1 MTPSELTGCTRRS
14 FLGRSLAVGAAAS
27 ALTIIKPELVRGAGK
42 ERLRAGLVGCGGR
55 GTEAAIDLLT
65 ADPSVEL
72 VSMGDIFADKL
83 QKSLA
88 NLRDPGFLADVSP
101 KRAAEFTGKP
111 LADLVDSVRKRVN
124 VDPEHCFSSFDAY
137 RKVIASDVDVVLLCT
152 PPGHRP
158 EQFEAAVLS
167 GKHVFTEKPIA
178 TDPVG
183 ARRFIAAVKKA
194 EEAKLTVAAGT
205 QRRSQREYIETVQK
219 IHDGALGE
227 VVDLSAN
234 YLSGP
239 VLHVDHRDPTWG
251 DMEWQ
256 HRDWYSFVWICG
268 DQMVEQ
274 HIHTID
280 FCNWVVGTHPAS
292 VVASGGAAWRPREE
306 LYGNIYDHLTADF
319 VYPNGVHLGSACR
332 QYPKGCYRKV
342 WNTVVGSKGR
352 SDGIDLGS
360 KGLDPYVQEH
370 VRLVN
375 SIRGDS
381 PYVNDGMTVAESTLT
396 CIMGREAAYSGM
408 EITWDMIMASQ
419 QDLQPKAL
427 DYKLAME
434 VPPVAVPAHYTF
446 V

>member
-1 MTPSELTGCTRRS
+1 LN
-14 FLGRSLAVGAAAS
+14 
-27 ALTIIKPELVRGAGK
+27 IIKPELVRGAGK

-55 GTEAAIDLLT
+55 GTGAAIDFLT
-65 ADPSVEL
+65 ADPNVEL
-72 VSMGDIFADKL
+72 VSMGDVFEDKL
-83 QKSLA
+83 QQSLGR
-88 NLRDPGFLADVSP
+88 LRDPNFLAGASP
-101 KRAAEFTGKP
+101 KNAAEFTGKP
-111 LADLVDSVRKRVN
+111 LGELVDSVRKRVT
-124 VDPEHCFSSFDAY
+124 VDPEHCFCSFDAY
-137 RKVIASDVDVVLLCT
+137 KKVIASDIDVVLLCT

-158 EQFEAAVLS
+158 EHFEAAVN
-167 GKHVFTEKPIA
+167 GRKHIFTEKPIA

-183 ARRFIAAVKKA
+183 TRRFTAAVRKA
-194 EEAKLTVAAGT
+194 EESRLAVVAGT
-205 QRRSQREYIETVQK
+205 QRRSHKEYVETVQK
-219 IHDGALGE
+219 IRDGAIGE
-227 VVDLSAN
+227 VVDLSAC

-239 VLHVDHRDPTWG
+239 VLHVDRRDPSWG

-280 FCNWVVGTHPAS
+280 FCNWVMGTHPAS

-319 VYPNGVHLGSACR
+319 VYPNGVHLHSACR

-360 KGLDPYVQEH
+360 KGMDPYVQEH

-375 SIRGDS
+375 SIRGDGS
-381 PYVNDGMTVAESTLT
+381 YVNEGMTVAESTLT
-396 CIMGREAAYSGM
+396 CIMGREAAYSGI
-408 EITWDMIMASQ
+408 EITWDMILAST
-419 QDLQPKAL
+419 QDLQPKTL
-427 DYKLAME
+427 DYKLAMA
-434 VPPVAVPAHYTF
+434 VPPVAVPAQYKF

>member
-1 MTPSELTGCTRRS
+1 MAQNEGDEYTRRS
-14 FLGRSLAVGAAAS
+14 FLSTSLLAGAAAS
-27 ALTIIKPELVRGAGK
+27 AFVMIKPELVRGAGK

-55 GTEAAIDLLT
+55 GTEAAADLLT
-65 ADPSVEL
+65 ADPNVEL
-72 VSMGDIFADKL
+72 VAMGDVFEDKL

-88 NLRDPGFLADVSP
+88 NLRDPQFLMDASP
-101 KRAAEFTGKP
+101 KNAAEFTGKP
-111 LADLVDSVRKRVN
+111 LAELVDSVRKRVN
-124 VDPEHCFSSFDAY
+124 VDPEHSFVGFDAY
-137 RKVIASDVDVVLLCT
+137 KKVLGSDIDVVLLCT

-158 EQFEAAVLS
+158 VQFEAAVNA
-167 GKHVFTEKPIA
+167 GKHIFTEKPIA

-183 ARRFIAAVKKA
+183 VRQFIAALKNA
-194 EEAKLTVAAGT
+194 DESKLTVVAGT
-205 QRRSQREYIETVQK
+205 QRHSQREYIETVQK
-219 IHDGALGE
+219 IRDGAIGE

-239 VLHVDHRDPTWG
+239 VLHVDHRDPAWG

-280 FCNWVVGTHPAS
+280 FCNWVMGAHPVS
-292 VVASGGAAWRPREE
+292 VVASGGVAWRPREE

-319 VYPNGVHLGSACR
+319 VYPNGVHLSSACR

-352 SDGIDLGS
+352 SDGIDMGS

-375 SIRGDS
+375 SIRGDT
-381 PYVNDGMTVAESTLT
+381 PRVNDGMTVAESTMT
-396 CIMGREAAYSGM
+396 CIMGREAAYSGL
-408 EITWDMIMASQ
+408 EITWDMMMASE
-419 QDLQPKAL
+419 QDLQPKTF
-427 DYKLAME
+427 DYKLAMT
-434 VPPVAVPAHYTF
+434 VPPVAVPAQYKF

>member
-1 MTPSELTGCTRRS
+1 MTPSELNGCSRRS

-55 GTEAAIDLLT
+55 GTEAAVDLLT
-65 ADPSVEL
+65 ADPNVEL
-72 VSMGDIFADKL
+72 VAMGDIFEDKL
-83 QKSLA
+83 QKSRA
-88 NLRDPGFLADVSP
+88 NLRDPQFLMRVSP

-124 VDPEHCFSSFDAY
+124 VDPDQCFTSFDAY

-158 EQFEAAVLS
+158 EQFEAAVQG

-178 TDPVG
+178 TDPFG

-194 EEAKLTVAAGT
+194 EERKLTVVAGT

-219 IHDGALGE
+219 IHDGAIGE

-239 VLHVDHRDPTWG
+239 VLHVDHRDPAWG

-280 FCNWVVGTHPAS
+280 FCNWVMGAHPAS
-292 VVASGGAAWRPREE
+292 VVASGGVAWRPREE

-342 WNTVVGSKGR
+342 WNTIVGSKGR

-375 SIRGDS
+375 SIRGDV

-396 CIMGREAAYSGM
+396 CIMGREAAYSGT
-408 EITWDMIMASQ
+408 EITWDMIMASK

-434 VPPVAVPAHYTF
+434 VPPVAVPAHYQF

>member
-1 MTPSELTGCTRRS
+1 M
-14 FLGRSLAVGAAAS
+14 
-27 ALTIIKPELVRGAGK
+27 RGAGK

-72 VSMGDIFADKL
+72 VSMGDIFEDKL

-88 NLRDPGFLADVSP
+88 RLRDPQFLMDASP

-111 LADLVDSVRKRVN
+111 LVELVDSVRKRVN
-124 VDPEHCFSSFDAY
+124 VDPERCFVGFDAH
-137 RKVIASDVDVVLLCT
+137 RKVIASDIDVVLLCT

-158 EQFEAAVLS
+158 EQFEAAVS
-167 GKHVFTEKPIA
+167 GGKHIFTEKPIA

-183 ARRFIAAVKKA
+183 TRRFIAAVKKA
-194 EEAKLTVAAGT
+194 EESKLTVVAGT
-205 QRRSQREYIETVQK
+205 QRRSQKDYIETVQK
-219 IHDGALGE
+219 IREGVIGE
-227 VVDLSAN
+227 VVGLSAT
-234 YLSGP
+234 YLSG
-239 VLHVDHRDPTWG
+239 DPARG

-256 HRDWYSFVWICG
+256 HRNWYSFVWICG

-280 FCNWVVGTHPAS
+280 FCNWVIGDHPVS
-292 VVASGGAAWRPREE
+292 VVASGGVAWRPREE
-306 LYGNIYDHLTADF
+306 LYGNIYDHVTADF
-319 VYPNGVHLGSACR
+319 VYPSGVHLYSACR

-352 SDGIDLGS
+352 TDGLDMGS

-370 VRLVN
+370 VRLVS
-375 SIRGDS
+375 SIRGDI

-408 EITWDMIMASQ
+408 EITWDMIMASK

-427 DYKLAME
+427 DYKLAMA
-434 VPPVAVPAHYTF
+434 VTPVAVPAHYEF

>member
-1 MTPSELTGCTRRS
+1 MTRKELAACTRRS
-14 FLGRSLAVGAAAS
+14 FLGRALAAGAAAS

-55 GTEAAIDLLT
+55 GTGAAIDLLT
-65 ADPSVEL
+65 ADPNVEL
-72 VSMGDIFADKL
+72 VSMGDIFEDKL
-83 QKSLA
+83 QQSLA
-88 NLRDPGFLADVSP
+88 NLRNPEFLMSAGP
-101 KRAAEFTGKP
+101 KRAAEFTGQP
-111 LADLVDSVRKRVN
+111 LAELVDSVRKRVK
-124 VDPEHCFSSFDAY
+124 VDPGHCFSSFDAY
-137 RKVIASDVDVVLLCT
+137 RKVIASDVGVVLLCT

-158 EQFEAAVLS
+158 EQFEAAIIA

-183 ARRFIAAVKKA
+183 TRRFIAAVKKA
-194 EEAKLTVAAGT
+194 EESKLTVVAGT
-205 QRRSQREYIETVQK
+205 QRRSQKDYIETVQK
-219 IHDGALGE
+219 IRDGVIGE
-227 VVDLSAN
+227 VVELSAN

-239 VLHVDHRDPTWG
+239 VLHVDHRDPAWG

-256 HRDWYSFVWICG
+256 HRNWYSFVWICG

-280 FCNWVVGTHPAS
+280 FCNWVMGTHPVSA
-292 VVASGGAAWRPREE
+292 VASGGVAWRPREE

-319 VYPNGVHLGSACR
+319 VYPNGVHLYSACR
-332 QYPKGCYRKV
+332 QFPKGCYRKV
-342 WNTVVGSKGR
+342 WNTVVGSKRR
-352 SDGIDLGS
+352 SDGTDMGT
-360 KGLDPYVQEH
+360 KGLDPQVQEH

-381 PYVNDGMTVAESTLT
+381 PYVNDGMPVAESTLT

-408 EITWDMIMASQ
+408 EITWDMIMASK
-419 QDLQPKAL
+419 QDLQPKTL
-427 DYKLAME
+427 DYKLAMA
-434 VPPVAVPAHYTF
+434 VPPVAVPAQYEF

>member
-1 MTPSELTGCTRRS
+1 MTRNEPTRSTRRS
-14 FLGRSLAVGAAAS
+14 FLSRSLVAGAAS
-27 ALTIIKPELVRGAGK
+27 AFTIIRPDLVRGAGK
-42 ERLRAGLVGCGGR
+42 ERLRDELVGCDGS

-72 VSMGDIFADKL
+72 VSMGDIFEDKL

-88 NLRDPGFLADVSP
+88 RLRDPQFLMDASP

-111 LADLVDSVRKRVN
+111 LVELVDSVRKRVN
-124 VDPEHCFSSFDAY
+124 VDPERCFVGFDAH
-137 RKVIASDVDVVLLCT
+137 RKVIASDIDVVLLCT

-158 EQFEAAVLS
+158 EQFEAAVS
-167 GKHVFTEKPIA
+167 GGKHIFTEKPIA

-183 ARRFIAAVKKA
+183 TRRFIAAVKKA
-194 EEAKLTVAAGT
+194 EESKLTVVAGT
-205 QRRSQREYIETVQK
+205 QRRSQKDYIETVQK
-219 IHDGALGE
+219 IREGVIGE
-227 VVDLSAN
+227 VVGLSAT

-256 HRDWYSFVWICG
+256 HRNWYSFVWICG

-280 FCNWVVGTHPAS
+280 FCNWVIGDHPVS
-292 VVASGGAAWRPREE
+292 VVASGGVAWRPREE
-306 LYGNIYDHLTADF
+306 LYGNIYDHVTADF
-319 VYPNGVHLGSACR
+319 VYPSGVHLYSACR

-352 SDGIDLGS
+352 TDGLDTGS

-370 VRLVN
+370 VRLVS
-375 SIRGDS
+375 SIRGDI

-396 CIMGREAAYSGM
+396 CIMGREAAYSGV
-408 EITWDMIMASQ
+408 EITWDMIMASK

-427 DYKLAME
+427 DYKLAMA
-434 VPPVAVPAHYTF
+434 VTPVAVPAHYEF

>member
-1 MTPSELTGCTRRS
+1 MARNEVTACSRRS
-14 FLGRSLAVGAAAS
+14 FLGGSLAAGAA
-27 ALTIIKPELVRGAGK
+27 ALTIIRPELVRGAGK

-65 ADPSVEL
+65 ADPNVEL
-72 VSMGDIFADKL
+72 VSMGDIFEDKL

-88 NLRDPGFLADVSP
+88 SLRDPKFLGEASP
-101 KRAAEFTGKP
+101 KHAAEFTGKP
-111 LADLVDSVRKRVN
+111 LTDLVESVRKRVN

-137 RKVIASDVDVVLLCT
+137 SKVLASGIDVVLLCT

-158 EQFEAAVLS
+158 EQFEAAVNA
-167 GKHVFTEKPIA
+167 GRHIFTEKPIA

-183 ARRFIAAVKKA
+183 TRRFIAAVKKA
-194 EEAKLTVAAGT
+194 EESKLTVVAGT
-205 QRRSQREYIETVQK
+205 QRHSQKEYVETVQK
-219 IHDGALGE
+219 IQDGAIGE
-227 VVDLSAN
+227 VASLSAT

-239 VLHVDHRDPTWG
+239 VLHVDHRDPAWG

-256 HRDWYSFVWICG
+256 HRNWYSFVWICG

-280 FCNWVVGTHPAS
+280 FCNWVMGAHPVK
-292 VVASGGAAWRPREE
+292 VVASGGVAWRPREE

-319 VYPNGVHLGSACR
+319 VYPNGVHLYSTCR
-332 QYPKGCYRKV
+332 QYPKGCYRRV
-342 WNTVVGSKGR
+342 WNTVVGSKGH
-352 SDGIDLGS
+352 SDGIDMGS

-375 SIRGDS
+375 SIRGDI
-381 PYVNDGMTVAESTLT
+381 PYVNEGTTVAESTMT

-408 EITWDMIMASQ
+408 EITWDVIMASK
-419 QDLQPKAL
+419 QDLQPKTL
-427 DYKLAME
+427 DYKLAMA
-434 VPPVAVPAHYTF
+434 VPPVAVPGHYEF

>member
-1 MTPSELTGCTRRS
+1 MERNEVTACTRRS
-14 FLGRSLAVGAAAS
+14 FLSGSLIAGAAAS
-27 ALTIIKPELVRGAGK
+27 AFNIIRPELVRGAGK

-65 ADPSVEL
+65 ADRNVEL
-72 VSMGDIFADKL
+72 VTMGDIFEDKL

-88 NLRDPGFLADVSP
+88 NLRDPTFLMNASP

-111 LADLVDSVRKRVN
+111 LEELVDSVRKRVT

-137 RKVIASDVDVVLLCT
+137 RKVIASDIDVALLCT

-158 EQFEAAVLS
+158 EQFEAAVNA
-167 GKHVFTEKPIA
+167 GKHIFTEKPIA

-183 ARRFIAAVKKA
+183 TRRFIAAVKKA
-194 EEAKLTVAAGT
+194 EQSKLTVVAGT
-205 QRRSQREYIETVQK
+205 QRRSQRDYIETVQK
-219 IHDGALGE
+219 IHEGALGD
-227 VVDLSAN
+227 VVSLSAT

-239 VLHVDHRDPTWG
+239 VLHVDHRDPAWG

-256 HRDWYSFVWICG
+256 HRNWYSFVWICG

-280 FCNWVVGTHPAS
+280 FCNWVMGAHPVK
-292 VVASGGAAWRPREE
+292 VVASGGVAWRPREE

-319 VYPNGVHLGSACR
+319 VYPNGVHLYSACR
-332 QYPKGCYRKV
+332 QYPKGSYRKV
-342 WNTVVGSKGR
+342 WNTVVGSKGH
-352 SDGIDLGS
+352 SDGLDMGS
-360 KGLDPYVQEH
+360 KGLDPYVQEQ

-375 SIRGDS
+375 SIRGDT
-381 PYVNDGMTVAESTLT
+381 PCVNDGMTVAESTMT

-408 EITWDMIMASQ
+408 EITWDMIMDSK
-419 QDLQPKAL
+419 QDLQPKTL
-427 DYKLAME
+427 DYKLAMA
-434 VPPVAVPAHYTF
+434 VPPVAVPGRYEFA
-446 V
+446 

>member
-1 MTPSELTGCTRRS
+1 MAQNEGDEYTRRS
-14 FLGRSLAVGAAAS
+14 FLSTSLLAGAAAS
-27 ALTIIKPELVRGAGK
+27 AFVMIKPELVRGAGK

-55 GTEAAIDLLT
+55 GTEAAADLLT
-65 ADPSVEL
+65 ADPNVEL
-72 VSMGDIFADKL
+72 VAMGDVFEDKL

-88 NLRDPGFLADVSP
+88 NLRDPQFLMDASL
-101 KRAAEFTGKP
+101 KNAAEFTGKP
-111 LADLVDSVRKRVN
+111 LAELVDSVRKRVN
-124 VDPEHCFSSFDAY
+124 VDPEHSFVGFDAY
-137 RKVIASDVDVVLLCT
+137 KKVLGSDIDVVLLCT

-158 EQFEAAVLS
+158 VQFEAAVNA
-167 GKHVFTEKPIA
+167 GKHIFTEKPIA

-183 ARRFIAAVKKA
+183 VRQFIAALKKA
-194 EEAKLTVAAGT
+194 DESKLTVVAGT
-205 QRRSQREYIETVQK
+205 QRHSQREYIETVQK
-219 IHDGALGE
+219 IRDGAIGE

-239 VLHVDHRDPTWG
+239 VLHVDHRDPAWG

-280 FCNWVVGTHPAS
+280 FCNWVMGAHPVS
-292 VVASGGAAWRPREE
+292 VVASGGVAWRPREE

-319 VYPNGVHLGSACR
+319 VYPNGVHLSSACR

-352 SDGIDLGS
+352 SDGIDMGS

-375 SIRGDS
+375 SIRGDT
-381 PYVNDGMTVAESTLT
+381 PRVNDGMTVAESTMT
-396 CIMGREAAYSGM
+396 CIMGREAAYSGL
-408 EITWDMIMASQ
+408 EITWDMMMASE
-419 QDLQPKAL
+419 QDLQPKTF
-427 DYKLAME
+427 DYKLAMT
-434 VPPVAVPAHYTF
+434 VPPVAVPAQYKF

>member
-1 MTPSELTGCTRRS
+1 MTSNEPTGYTRRW
-14 FLGRSLAVGAAAS
+14 FLSRSLAAGAAAS

-55 GTEAAIDLLT
+55 GTEAAVDLLT
-65 ADPSVEL
+65 ADPHVEL
-72 VSMGDIFADKL
+72 VAMGDIFEDKL

-88 NLRDPGFLADVSP
+88 NLRDPGFLAGVSP
-101 KRAAEFTGKP
+101 KRAAEFTSKP
-111 LADLVDSVRKRVN
+111 LAELVDSIRQRVH
-124 VDPEHCFSSFDAY
+124 VDPEHSFVGFDAF
-137 RKVIASDVDVVLLCT
+137 RKVLASDIDVVLLCT

-158 EQFEAAVLS
+158 EQFEAAVQA

-183 ARRFIAAVKKA
+183 ARRFITAVKLA
-194 EEAKLTVAAGT
+194 EERKLTLVAGT
-205 QRRSQREYIETVQK
+205 QRRSHREYIETVQK
-219 IHDGALGE
+219 IRDGAIGE

-239 VLHVDHRDPTWG
+239 VLHVDHRDPAWG

-280 FCNWVVGTHPAS
+280 FCNWVVGTHPTS
-292 VVASGGAAWRPREE
+292 VIASGGVAWRPREE

-419 QDLQPKAL
+419 QNLQPKAL

-434 VPPVAVPAHYTF
+434 VPPVAVPAHYQF

>member
-1 MTPSELTGCTRRS
+1 MARNEITACTRRS
-14 FLGRSLAVGAAAS
+14 FLGTSIVAGAAAS
-27 ALTIIKPELVRGAGK
+27 ALTIMRPELVRGAGK

-65 ADPSVEL
+65 ADANVEL
-72 VSMGDIFADKL
+72 VATGDIFEDKL

-88 NLRDPGFLADVSP
+88 NLRDPAFLMGASP
-101 KRAAEFTGKP
+101 KHAAEFTGKP
-111 LADLVDSVRKRVN
+111 LEELVDSVRKRVT

-137 RKVIASDVDVVLLCT
+137 RKVIASDIDVVMLCT

-158 EQFEAAVLS
+158 EHFEAAVDA
-167 GKHVFTEKPIA
+167 GKHIFTEKPIA

-183 ARRFIAAVKKA
+183 TRRFIAAVKKA
-194 EEAKLTVAAGT
+194 EESKLTVVAGT
-205 QRRSQREYIETVQK
+205 QRRSQRDYIETVQK
-219 IHDGALGE
+219 IHEGALGD
-227 VVDLSAN
+227 VVSLSAT

-239 VLHVDHRDPTWG
+239 VLHVDHRDPAWG

-256 HRDWYSFVWICG
+256 HRNWYSFVWICG

-280 FCNWVVGTHPAS
+280 FCNWVLGAHP
-292 VVASGGAAWRPREE
+292 VKVIASGGAAWRPREE

-319 VYPNGVHLGSACR
+319 VYPNGVHLYSACR
-332 QYPKGCYRKV
+332 QYPKGSYRKV
-342 WNTVVGSKGR
+342 WNTVVGSKGH
-352 SDGIDLGS
+352 SDGLDMGS

-375 SIRGDS
+375 SIRGDT
-381 PYVNDGMTVAESTLT
+381 PCVNDGMTVAESTMT

-408 EITWDMIMASQ
+408 EITWDMIMDSK
-419 QDLQPKAL
+419 QDLQPKTL
-427 DYKLAME
+427 DYKLAMA
-434 VPPVAVPAHYTF
+434 VPAVAVPGRYEFA
-446 V
+446 